1 MAGASWKVPLMG
13 MIIVIV
19 IGLMILSA
27 GPGSLSPHKT
37 KPTTLSINNEIVIVQ
52 NEITNISLSMN
63 HTYLPML
70 SWMSNHSGPGKLPT
84 IPVTV
89 TSIWHNTS
97 FNQTQL
103 NFTGETG
110 NMYDYIPTGISLTNY
125 TFSIFKNAVTLTITY
140 LGIAD
145 GQAETALAAMNL
157 TSGQKITLTNQQT
170 LIQTWLGDLAE
181 ISGALNSYYLNY

>member
-19 IGLMILSA
+19 IGLLILSA
-27 GPGSLSPHKT
+27 GPGSLRSHT
-37 KPTTLSINNEIVIVQ
+37 EKPTTLSVNNEIVIVH
-52 NEITNISLSMN
+52 NEISNVSLSMN
-63 HTYLPML
+63 QTYLPML

-84 IPVTV
+84 IPVIV

-103 NFTGETG
+103 NLTGETG
-110 NMYDYIPTGISLTNY
+110 NVYDYIPTGISLTNY

-145 GQAETALAAMNL
+145 GQAETALSAMNL
-157 TSGQKITLTNQQT
+157 TSGQKIILTNQQA
-170 LIQTWLGDLAE
+170 LIQSWLGDLAE
-181 ISGALNSYYLNY
+181 ISGALNSYYVNY